1 MCRITGR
8 ACGTKVI
15 RVFIV
20 FFMEVKRRMTPKY
33 PTISLFSGAMGLDL
47 GLELSG
53 FSTQVCVEIDTNC
66 QDTIIANKAKIG
78 KDKMEIFSDI
88 NQLSSKD
95 LYNTFFRS
103 SGTRDVTLIAGGPP
117 CQAFSTAGKRLSIN
131 DPRGRLVHKYFSII
145 EDLRPRFFVFEN
157 VRGILSAALK
167 HRPLSERGEKF
178 PPLEP
183 EEQLGSLLNLVI
195 LPKWKQL
202 GYQVIHGSVI
212 AADYGTPQVRERVLF
227 IGSRDKEF
235 SANNIHDIDALL
247 KRTHSKNGENG
258 LPKWRTLKDA
268 IGDLDCHHDYI
279 PYSEKRKTVYDKIP
293 PGENWRFLRDNY
305 SEDYV
310 KQVMGGAFKST
321 GGRVGFWRRLDYDK
335 PSPTL
340 TTSPLQK
347 STGLCHPEITRPLSV
362 QEYARVQEFPDWWE
376 FKGSVTNRYKQ
387 IGNAVPISLGRA
399 IGSGIMRLLEEAHND
414 N

>member
-1 MCRITGR
+1 
-8 ACGTKVI
+8 
-15 RVFIV
+15 
-20 FFMEVKRRMTPKY
+20 MTPKY

-376 FKGSVTNRYKQ
+376 FKGSVANRYKQ